1 MSFRYEGS
9 DRQALSKVSFDVNE
23 GEILGVLGPSE
34 AGKTTL
40 CMSLNGLIPHD
51 IEGEFHG
58 TVEIEGRST
67 KRTEPQNLATT
78 IGMIFQEPESQF
90 VMTAVEDEIAFG
102 MENIGLTQSEMDER
116 LNWVLKVTHMEA
128 YRTKPPRRLSGG
140 QKQRVAIASALALRP
155 RILVMDEPT
164 SELDPLGKVEVLTIA
179 KELNR
184 DYKITVVLVEHETEL
199 IADIIDRLMVLNHGE
214 IMYQGTPVELFSNIK
229 LMQETGLFVPEVTE
243 VSQGLVAHGVSIP
256 KLPITYDEGAT
267 LLNQLVRKK

>member
-9 DRQALSKVSFDVNE
+9 ERQALSKVSFEVNE
-23 GEILGVLGPSE
+23 GEILGILGPSE

-58 TVEIEGRST
+58 NIEVEGRSV
-67 KRTEPQNLATT
+67 RQTEPQNLAST

-90 VMTAVEDEIAFG
+90 VMTTVEDEIAFG
-102 MENIGLTQSEMDER
+102 MENFGLLQSEMDVR
-116 LNWVLKVTHMEA
+116 LNWVLKATHMEG

-184 DYKITVVLVEHETEL
+184 DYKITVILVEHETEL
-199 IADIIDRLMVLNHGE
+199 IADIIDRIMMLNHGE
-214 IMYQGTPVELFSNIK
+214 IMYQGTPVELFNNVK
-229 LMQETGLFVPEVTE
+229 LMNETGLFVPEVTE
-243 VSQGLVAHGVSIP
+243 VAQGLVAQGVSIP
-256 KLPITYDEGAT
+256 KLPITYDEGFT
-267 LLNQLVRKK
+267 LLKQFVRK

>member
-9 DRQALSKVSFDVNE
+9 DRKALSKVSFDVNE
-23 GEILGVLGPSE
+23 GEILGILGPSE

-51 IEGEFHG
+51 IEGELHG
-58 TVEIEGRST
+58 NIEVEDRSV
-67 KRTEPQNLATT
+67 RQTEPQNLASI

-90 VMTAVEDEIAFG
+90 VMTTVEDEIAFG
-102 MENIGLTQSEMDER
+102 MENFGLTQGEMDVR
-116 LNWVLKVTHMEA
+116 LNWVLKATHMEG

-184 DYKITVVLVEHETEL
+184 DYKITVILVEHETEL
-199 IADIIDRLMVLNHGE
+199 IAGIIDRIMMLNHGE
-214 IMYQGTPVELFSNIK
+214 IMYQGTPVELFNNVK
-229 LMQETGLFVPEVTE
+229 LMKETGLFVPEVTE
-243 VSQGLVAHGVSIP
+243 VAQGLVAQGVSIP
-256 KLPITYDEGAT
+256 KLPITYDEGVS
-267 LLNQLVRKK
+267 LLKQFVGK